1 MKANRLSR
9 RLNQKVET
17 ENNNS
22 NQVIIEIPEV
32 KIVEKIK
39 KVRRKNKEIVK
50 VVEEMK
56 KADVKVL

>member
-22 NQVIIEIPEV
+22 NQVIIKDYWICSLLEVIIEIPEI
-32 KIVEKIK
+32 KIEK
-39 KVRRKNKEIVK
+39 R
-50 VVEEMK
+50 
-56 KADVKVL
+56 

>member
-39 KVRRKNKEIVK
+39 KVRRKNKEIVR